1 MWEFIATLAYWIIV
15 TTGLLMALAYVAGML
30 CDYADRLEEDRIT
43 ERLEADLEELLGSE
57 IYGAP
62 EGNDGRH

>member
-1 MWEFIATLAYWIIV
+1 MWEFIATAVYLIIV

-30 CDYADRLEEDRIT
+30 CDYADRLEEDRTT
-43 ERLEADLEELLGSE
+43 ERPEADLEELLGSE

-62 EGNDGRH
+62 EGSDGRH